1 MSVPAPDEIDSM
13 FTAYYQPIVDLNT
26 GDVVGFE
33 ALTRQIAPDG
43 SAQSA
48 GEIIEQ
54 IEHDI
59 DSLTALI
66 CSTLKSIKRD
76 VVPLFA
82 VHPNFYISVNIPPVI
97 LGTGQIVKI
106 MEEVDLNPYLNRIV
120 CELTER
126 QVLSETGRAALDT
139 ARQFGIRVA
148 VDDFGTGHSGLAQ
161 IVGLDLDILKIDRSL
176 ILHVISNRMA
186 SRLLR
191 GVVALASVMHVRT
204 VAEGVETSQQAFFLN
219 AAGVDYGQGW
229 YWSKALPASAIDQ
242 TLRTRYPRKLYPEF

>member
-1 MSVPAPDEIDSM
+1 MDSL

-26 GDVVGFE
+26 GDVAGFE
-33 ALTRQIAPDG
+33 ALTRRIAADG
-43 SAQSA
+43 TAQSA
-48 GEIIEQ
+48 ADLIQEIET
-54 IEHDI
+54 DL

-66 CSTLKSIKRD
+66 RSTLNSIKQD
-76 VVPLFA
+76 VIPLFA

-97 LGTGQIVKI
+97 LETGKI
-106 MEEVDLNPYLNRIV
+106 GPILDELELVPHMNRIV

-126 QVLSETGRAALDT
+126 QVLSETGRKALDT

-176 ILHVISNRMA
+176 ILPVIANRMA

-191 GVVALASVMHVRT
+191 GIVALASVMHVRT
-204 VAEGVETSQQAFFLN
+204 VAEGVETTQQAFFLN

-229 YWSKALPASAIDQ
+229 LWSKAIPASAIDQ
-242 TLRTRYPRKLYPEF
+242 ILRTGFPRKLFPEF